1 MNNTRRFL
9 SLALIGLS
17 FVLQSG
23 AMQPIESQKIGAI
36 NFSWLNSDE
45 ANGKL
50 IGGMRKLDL
59 NKETQ
64 KAYLNQLVNDFNLG
78 LIISLTDEPLDLVK
92 VGAKVLKEKSLGE
105 KDSVKDYILPNG
117 KSLTVL
123 HLPIPD
129 FHTPMVTQV
138 EKMLD
143 YAKLFHSNNKNVV
156 VHCTA
161 GKGRTGTMLSCW
173 LAEHKRI
180 SGEAAIAATRAAR
193 PGSVETSEQEKFV
206 KEFAAS
212 QQQRASHWYSWI
224 LDGKNKE

>member
-9 SLALIGLS
+9 SLALIALS

-59 NKETQ
+59 NNKVQ
-64 KAYLNQLVNDFNLG
+64 KDYLMRLVNDFNLG

-92 VGAKVLKEKSLGE
+92 VGAKVLKEKSLGN

-117 KSLTVL
+117 KHLTVL

-143 YAKLFHSNNKNVV
+143 YVNLFHADNKNVV

-161 GKGRTGTMLSCW
+161 GKGRTGTMLACW
-173 LAEHKRI
+173 FANHKKI
-180 SGEAAIAATRAAR
+180 SGEASIATVRDRR
-193 PGSVETSEQEKFV
+193 PGSVETPEQEKFV
-206 KEFAAS
+206 KEFAES
-212 QQQRASHWYSWI
+212 QQQRASHWYSWV
-224 LDGKNKE
+224 LDGK